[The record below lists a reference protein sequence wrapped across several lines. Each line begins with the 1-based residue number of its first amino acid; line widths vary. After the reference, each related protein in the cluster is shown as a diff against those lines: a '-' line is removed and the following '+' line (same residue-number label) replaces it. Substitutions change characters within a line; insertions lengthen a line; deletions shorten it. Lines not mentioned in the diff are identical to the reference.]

1 MADKKISELTALT
14 TSDGAEELIV
24 NDGGTS
30 KKITISNANKKLFD
44 GSNVKLETTSGG
56 VTITGTATA
65 TAFAGDGSALTGIT
79 TLPSQ
84 TSNSGKFLTTNGSV
98 ASWAVVDALP
108 TQTNNSG
115 KFLTTNGTT
124 ASWTTIATGSVTTNG
139 GWEHAH
145 TIASNY
151 TIASGNNLISAGA
164 ITINTGVSVTVPS
177 GSTWVIA

>member
-14 TSDGAEELIV
+14 TADGAEELII

-44 GSNVKLETTSGG
+44 GSDVKVETTSTG

-65 TAFAGDGSALTGIT
+65 TAFAGDGSSLTGIT

-84 TSNSGKFLTTNGSV
+84 TNNAGKFLTTDATNASWATIDALPSQTSQSGKFLTT
-98 ASWAVVDALP
+98 D
-108 TQTNNSG
+108 
-115 KFLTTNGTT
+115 GTT
-124 ASWTTIATGSVTTNG
+124 ASWATVASGNVTTNG
-139 GWEHAH
+139 LYEMAN
-145 TIASNY
+145 TISANY
-151 TIASGNNLISAGA
+151 TVASGNNAISAGA
-164 ITINTGVSVTVPS
+164 ITINSGVSVTIPS

>member
-44 GSNVKLETTSGG
+44 GSNVKLETTSSG

-84 TSNSGKFLTTNGSV
+84 TGNSGKFLTTNGSS

-108 TQTNNSG
+108 SQTNNSG
-115 KFLTTNGTT
+115 KFLTTDGSS
-124 ASWTTIATGSVTTNG
+124 ASWTTIQTGNTTSNG
-139 GWEHAH
+139 GWEHTH
-145 TIASNY
+145 TITTNY
-151 TIASGNNLISAGA
+151 SITSGNNM
-164 ITINTGVSVTVPS
+164 ITASPITVNSGVSVTVPS
-177 GSTWVIA
+177 GSTWVLA